1 MSSQLVADVAA
12 LVDSGEEADQILRA
26 VVSRIAREDAIERV
40 AIELVEPDG
49 AIVGPSAGEGSGTSP
64 ASTPITFQRD
74 EVARLVVEG
83 RPLDPATAA
92 EIARLVAPYCLVGWD
107 TGGEDWDAD

>member
-1 MSSQLVADVAA
+1 MSAPLVADVAA

-26 VVSRIAREDAIERV
+26 VIARIAVEDGVRRV
-40 AIELVEPDG
+40 AIEFVELDG
-49 AIVGPSAGEGSGTSP
+49 AIVGPSAGQATRATP

-74 EVARLVVEG
+74 EVARLLIEG
-83 RPLDPATAA
+83 RALDPATAA

-107 TGGEDWDAD
+107 TGGEDWDAG